1 MNPLHPVV
9 LAVQSR
15 YAEAFDHFLVWF
27 DHELGPELAEA
38 RATVRTAG
46 EDEVDMIAGMEAGV
60 VEARAAANVER
71 PGRYQDQR
79 ASFFQGA
86 GSSGFVPIRE
96 AVAWSR
102 TTHGGRQLPLLAPPP
117 EGGCF
122 RWGMCEAPAT
132 DDNR

>member
-46 EDEVDMIAGMEAGV
+46 EDEVDEIADAPGSAVTNAGV
-60 VEARAAANVER
+60 AAR
-71 PGRYQDQR
+71 R
-79 ASFFQGA
+79 ATA
-86 GSSGFVPIRE
+86 
-96 AVAWSR
+96 
-102 TTHGGRQLPLLAPPP
+102 GGRVGVVV
-117 EGGCF
+117 EV
-122 RWGMCEAPAT
+122 RNEAEVAHVE
-132 DDNR
+132 